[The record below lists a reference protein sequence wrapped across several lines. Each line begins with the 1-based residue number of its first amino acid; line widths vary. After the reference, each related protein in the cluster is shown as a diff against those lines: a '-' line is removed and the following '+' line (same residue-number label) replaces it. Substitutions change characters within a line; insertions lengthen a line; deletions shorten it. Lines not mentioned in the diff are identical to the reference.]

1 MAHLNF
7 SLEANA
13 DGMLNTTLFDIAYDA
28 RLSIEDNPSVVGNLS
43 NLVNQKMQLGTGNF
57 RLALPFN
64 STEAGV
70 LRLTDVVGPYL
81 DGAPNIARP
90 PAPELSLTT
99 LTPGMVEFTW
109 QDVNEFGEGLLG
121 FDVYRVLNGTAI
133 DLASPY
139 SDAGLNMT
147 VDTNVN
153 YGDVYDYAVRSRHVF
168 GLRSNLSEC

>member
-70 LRLTDVVGPYL
+70 LRLTDVVGPTST
-81 DGAPNIARP
+81 GRR
-90 PAPELSLTT
+90 T
-99 LTPGMVEFTW
+99 LHGP
-109 QDVNEFGEGLLG
+109 QLQNC
-121 FDVYRVLNGTAI
+121 R
-133 DLASPY
+133 SP
-139 SDAGLNMT
+139 
-147 VDTNVN
+147 
-153 YGDVYDYAVRSRHVF
+153 R
-168 GLRSNLSEC
+168 